1 MKLCFTEFGG
11 VWFHFL
17 KINEDYRK
25 CRVCIVLSHPHNVLV
40 SKLEKK
46 KNWMKLLLKLR
57 YVYIIYMYMYNIY
70 PNT

>member
-40 SKLEKK
+40 SKLGKK
-46 KNWMKLLLKLR
+46 KELNEVAFKIKICLHYI
-57 YVYIIYMYMYNIY
+57 YVYV
-70 PNT
+70 